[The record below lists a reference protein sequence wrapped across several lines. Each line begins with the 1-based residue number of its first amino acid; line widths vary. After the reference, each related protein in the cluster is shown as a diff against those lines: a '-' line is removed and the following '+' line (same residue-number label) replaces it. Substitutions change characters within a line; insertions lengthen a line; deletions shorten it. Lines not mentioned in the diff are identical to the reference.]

1 MPIATSALFSYGFR
15 PFFLLAGTFAV
26 LAIPAWLVIY
36 ASGVAPLGAMPAQY
50 WHAHE
55 MVFGFIAAA
64 IAGFLLTAVPS
75 WTGERGFAGQALV
88 WLAVSWLLAR
98 FAFAGACVLPLWLL
112 TLSELSFLPALVLL
126 LAPPLTRARNRNTP
140 LLAVLGALW
149 ICDAVF
155 LIALWRHEPALAV
168 RALHVAIDVI
178 LTLVTVIGGR
188 IVPPFTSNALRRRG
202 ERSDIVSHPWLE
214 RAIVLAMVAVTVVD
228 GVRPD
233 SATAGWLAAVVA
245 VAQALR
251 LSGWRS
257 FRTRGDAVL
266 WILHVGYAWLP
277 IGFALKAL
285 WLLAG
290 VGWAASWL
298 HALTMGALAT
308 MILAVMTRVALGHT
322 GRPLVVRTSIA
333 VAYLLLSG
341 GVLVRVIGPA
351 IAPSSYLTVL
361 VVSGS
366 LWTIAFALYL
376 MVYAPILTRARVD
389 GKPG

>member
-1 MPIATSALFSYGFR
+1 
-15 PFFLLAGTFAV
+15 
-26 LAIPAWLVIY
+26 
-36 ASGVAPLGAMPAQY
+36 
-50 WHAHE
+50 
-55 MVFGFIAAA
+55 
-64 IAGFLLTAVPS
+64 
-75 WTGERGFAGQALV
+75 V
-88 WLAVSWLLAR
+88 WLAVLWLLAR
-98 FAFAGACVLPLWLL
+98 LAFAGANVLPLWLL

-126 LAPPLTRARNRNTP
+126 LAPPLMRARNRNTS

-149 ICDAVF
+149 ISDAVF
-155 LIALWRHEPALAV
+155 LIALWRHEPTLAV

-188 IVPPFTSNALRRRG
+188 IVPSFTSNALRQRG
-202 ERSDIVSHPWLE
+202 KRSDIVGHPWLE
-214 RAIVLAMVAVTVVD
+214 RAIVLAMVAVIVVD
-228 GVRPD
+228 AVRPD
-233 SATAGWLAAVVA
+233 SMIAGWLAAVVA
-245 VAQALR
+245 VAQAIR

-257 FRTRGDAVL
+257 FRTRGDAIL
-266 WILHVGYAWLP
+266 WILHIGYAWLP

-290 VGWAASWL
+290 IGWAAYWL

-333 VAYLLLSG
+333 VAYLLLSA

-351 IAPSSYLTVL
+351 IAPASYLTVL

-376 MVYAPILTRARVD
+376 IVYAPILTRARVD
-389 GKPG
+389 GKAG